1 MLAPYHPNVVRIG
14 MGYSRIKFEIIFAR
28 YMNLNKVFLIGNLT
42 RDPELRTT
50 PNGQPV
56 CTIGMATNRV
66 WTDRQ
71 TGQKQQKAEFHT
83 VILWRRLAEIANQ
96 YLAKGSSVFIEGRLQ
111 TRNWQD
117 KNGNKR
123 WTTEIIAENMQ
134 LGPRPSGK
142 PAVEKPPQEKPQEE
156 VPPTKEIPIIE
167 EESEEID
174 IKDIPF

>member
-1 MLAPYHPNVVRIG
+1 
-14 MGYSRIKFEIIFAR
+14 
-28 YMNLNKVFLIGNLT
+28 MNLNKVFLIGNLT

-56 CTIGMATNRV
+56 CTLGLATNRI
-66 WTDRQ
+66 WTDRKS
-71 TGQKQQKAEFHT
+71 GQKQQKAEYHT

-96 YLAKGSSVFIEGRLQ
+96 YLTKGSSVFIEGRLQ

-134 LGPRPSGK
+134 LGPRTAKK
-142 PAVEKPPQEKPQEE
+142 PAVEKPIEE
-156 VPPTKEIPIIE
+156 ELPSAETEEEIPIIE
-167 EESEEID
+167 EEPEEID
-174 IKDIPF
+174 INEIPF

>member
-1 MLAPYHPNVVRIG
+1 
-14 MGYSRIKFEIIFAR
+14 
-28 YMNLNKVFLIGNLT
+28 MNLNKVFLIGNLT

-56 CTIGMATNRV
+56 CTIGIATNRI

-71 TGQKQQKAEFHT
+71 TGQRQQKAEFHT
-83 VILWRRLAEIANQ
+83 VILWRRLAEIAHQ
-96 YLAKGSSVFIEGRLQ
+96 FLKKGSSVFIEGRLQ
-111 TRNWQD
+111 TRTWQD

-134 LGPRPSGK
+134 LGPKGTSK
-142 PAVEKPPQEKPQEE
+142 PTVPAPEKETPEAPVE
-156 VPPTKEIPIIE
+156 EIPIIE

>member
-1 MLAPYHPNVVRIG
+1 
-14 MGYSRIKFEIIFAR
+14 
-28 YMNLNKVFLIGNLT
+28 MNLNKVFLIGNLT

-56 CTIGMATNRV
+56 CTIGLATNRV

-96 YLAKGSSVFIEGRLQ
+96 YLVKGSSVFIEGRLQ

-117 KNGNKR
+117 KNGVKH

-134 LGPRPSGK
+134 LGPRSAAKSAPES
-142 PAVEKPPQEKPQEE
+142 PEKPREEKPEE
-156 VPPTKEIPIIE
+156 SPTEEIPIIE